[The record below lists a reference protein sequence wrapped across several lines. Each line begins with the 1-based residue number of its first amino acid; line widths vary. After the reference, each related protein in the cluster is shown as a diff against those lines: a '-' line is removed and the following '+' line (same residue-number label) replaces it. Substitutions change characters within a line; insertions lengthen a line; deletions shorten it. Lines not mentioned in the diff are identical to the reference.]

1 MSISIQKVA
10 ALIKRRYWSWVKKVS
25 LCLIASCSDAH
36 KMNTLIPRYC
46 ELSLFLSFQRSEYFI
61 KGKIVKNSIH
71 SKHQNNMRMYKSEQH
86 WGMSVIHLL
95 VVKIFTVQLFFT
107 VISNRWAWFENYVN
121 VDIDSFLCFWIRS
134 TWNAAKHLINEKET
148 FFYDCAWVRL

>member
-1 MSISIQKVA
+1 MHTRWIHS
-10 ALIKRRYWSWVKKVS
+10 S
-25 LCLIASCSDAH
+25 LATANSFC
-36 KMNTLIPRYC
+36 P
-46 ELSLFLSFQRSEYFI
+46 FFQRSEYFI

-148 FFYDCAWVRL
+148 FFFYDCAWVRLLKRPFWGFR